1 MSTTLIT
8 GASSGIGEELASRF
22 AQRGEDLVL
31 VARRRD
37 RLEALAD
44 RIGDEFGV
52 DVEVIDMDLADVH
65 AARELRDRVGSRR
78 IDTVINNAG
87 FGLSGD
93 VADLD
98 PEDLDA
104 MVKVNCLA
112 LTGITSRFLGDMV
125 ARNHGTI
132 VNIASTAAYQ
142 PVPHMAVY
150 AASKAFVLSLTE
162 ALWAETAEHGVRVL
176 AACPGPTETEF
187 FEHAGRKAAVGRMRS
202 AGQVADALME
212 ALDGGSPSFVDG
224 WLNRLI
230 AKGSSFLPKAW
241 VLKIAGAAVN

>member
-22 AQRGEDLVL
+22 AQWGEDLVL
-31 VARRRD
+31 VARRRG
-37 RLEALAD
+37 RLDALAD

-93 VADLD
+93 VAALD

-212 ALDGGSPSFVDG
+212 ALDGRSPSFVDG

>member
-37 RLEALAD
+37 RLDAIAD

-162 ALWAETAEHGVRVL
+162 ALWAGAAGRGGRVL